1 MVLCAACLLMALG
14 KGTAL
19 AGSLDVW
26 GPLVTRLEADG
37 MDRSALTA
45 YFSSPGV
52 AFDPAIM
59 ARKVDAMV
67 RNRFEPVTVTRRT
80 LEKSGYRR
88 FLDPWTISKAG
99 RYMAEKREVFA
110 AAEKTYGVPAEVLA
124 AILLV
129 ETKLGDYLGDREAF
143 GVLASMALCRDFE
156 LIRSRLKSLKSSPE
170 RTAFAE
176 QAAREKGDW
185 AYEELK
191 ALLAYAQAKKMSP
204 LAIPGSIYGAIGIC
218 QFMPTNALKFGW
230 TPTATAR
237 WTCSRTRTPST
248 AWPTTCAVMAGAR
261 TRARRNAGRPST
273 ATTTATSTLWPSWP
287 WLKDSNPSVPPPDF
301 RHGVVSSKFVYTHLI
316 RGLHPLFFRFVSARP
331 AWQHCVRV
339 HRSRTLDAWPQ

>member
-1 MVLCAACLLMALG
+1 MRIRSQATILRASISLAAVAAGVAVCVVCLLLFPVRRTAMAG
-14 KGTAL
+14 PQ
-19 AGSLDVW
+19 DVW
-26 GPLVTRLEADG
+26 APLVDRLAADG
-37 MDRSALTA
+37 MDRAVLTA

-52 AFDPAIM
+52 TFDPAIM

-67 RNRFEPVTVTRRT
+67 RNRFEPVVVTRRT

-99 RYMAEKREVFA
+99 RYMAEKRDVFA

-143 GVLASMALCRDFE
+143 GVLASMALCRDFG
-156 LIRSRLKSLKSSPE
+156 LVRPRLKSLRNSPE

-191 ALLAYAQAKKMSP
+191 ALLSYAQAGKASP

-218 QFMPTNALKFGW
+218 QFMPTNALKFGVDADSDGTVNLFADKDAIHSVANYLRGHGW
-230 TPTATAR
+230 
-237 WTCSRTRTPST
+237 RTDQNEQERRAAIYSYNHSDLY
-248 AWPTTCAVMAGAR
+248 VMAVLAVAER
-261 TRARRNAGRPST
+261 
-273 ATTTATSTLWPSWP
+273 
-287 WLKDSNPSVPPPDF
+287 LKPF
-301 RHGVVSSKFVYTHLI
+301 
-316 RGLHPLFFRFVSARP
+316 RP
-331 AWQHCVRV
+331 A
-339 HRSRTLDAWPQ
+339 S

>member
-1 MVLCAACLLMALG
+1 MGVPVLCVACLLMTLG
-14 KGTAL
+14 KGTVF
-19 AGSLDVW
+19 AGPLDVW

-52 AFDPAIM
+52 IFDPAIM
-59 ARKVDAMV
+59 SRKVDAMV
-67 RNRFEPVTVTRRT
+67 RNRFEPVAVTRRT
-80 LEKSGYRR
+80 LEKSGYRK

-129 ETKLGDYLGDREAF
+129 ETKLGNYLGDREAF

-156 LIRSRLKSLKSSPE
+156 LIRSRLKSLKNSQE

-191 ALLAYAQAKKMSP
+191 ALLAYAQAKKISP

-218 QFMPTNALKFGW
+218 QFMPTNALKFGVDADNDGTVDLFADKDAIHSVANYLRGHGW
-230 TPTATAR
+230 
-237 WTCSRTRTPST
+237 RTDQSEEERRAAIYSYNHSNLY
-248 AWPTTCAVMAGAR
+248 VMAVLAVAER
-261 TRARRNAGRPST
+261 
-273 ATTTATSTLWPSWP
+273 
-287 WLKDSNPSVPPPDF
+287 LKPF
-301 RHGVVSSKFVYTHLI
+301 
-316 RGLHPLFFRFVSARP
+316 RP
-331 AWQHCVRV
+331 A
-339 HRSRTLDAWPQ
+339 S

>member
-1 MVLCAACLLMALG
+1 MTARMAATVLCVACLLMALG
-14 KGTAL
+14 RDTVF
-19 AGSLDVW
+19 AGPVDVW

-37 MDRSALTA
+37 MDRSALTT

-52 AFDPAIM
+52 TFDPAIM

-80 LEKSGYRR
+80 LEKSGYRK

-156 LIRSRLKSLKSSPE
+156 LIRSRLKSLKNSPE

-191 ALLAYAQAKKMSP
+191 ALLAYAQAKKISP

-218 QFMPTNALKFGW
+218 QFMPTNALKFGVDADSDGTVDLFADKDAIHSVANYLRGHGW
-230 TPTATAR
+230 
-237 WTCSRTRTPST
+237 RTDQGEEERRAAIYSYNHSNLY
-248 AWPTTCAVMAGAR
+248 VMAVLAVAER
-261 TRARRNAGRPST
+261 LKPFRP
-273 ATTTATSTLWPSWP
+273 TS
-287 WLKDSNPSVPPPDF
+287 
-301 RHGVVSSKFVYTHLI
+301 
-316 RGLHPLFFRFVSARP
+316 
-331 AWQHCVRV
+331 
-339 HRSRTLDAWPQ
+339 

>member
-218 QFMPTNALKFGW
+218 QFMPTNALKFGVDADSDGTVDLFADKDAIHSVANYLRGHGW
-230 TPTATAR
+230 
-237 WTCSRTRTPST
+237 RTDQSEEERRAAIYSYNHSNLY
-248 AWPTTCAVMAGAR
+248 VMAVLAVAER
-261 TRARRNAGRPST
+261 
-273 ATTTATSTLWPSWP
+273 
-287 WLKDSNPSVPPPDF
+287 LKPF
-301 RHGVVSSKFVYTHLI
+301 
-316 RGLHPLFFRFVSARP
+316 RP
-331 AWQHCVRV
+331 A
-339 HRSRTLDAWPQ
+339 S